1 MIDETV
7 VDESKVAAEESEFI
21 EPDILDNK
29 IETVHS
35 ELVLE
40 EAFEEDLVEEVH
52 NKSLTQSEEQFDVS
66 NLEDEEEAEGL
77 HFATSLCNL

>member
-1 MIDETV
+1 MIDDTA

-21 EPDILDNK
+21 EPDILDTN
-29 IETVHS
+29 IEAVPD

-52 NKSLTQSEEQFDVS
+52 NKSLTESEGHYVS
-66 NLEDEEEAEGL
+66 NLEDEEEAEEGL
-77 HFATSLCNL
+77 HFGRSLCNL